1 MAKRGRDESA
11 QAGPSGQHRQPG
23 SAPTPNRPKDP
34 VRLATLGTM
43 LVVATISFAN
53 WRAVDRIE
61 ESLDDRL
68 GRIDSRLTQVSEKV
82 DKVSAPAAAQRG
94 PDPNRV
100 YTVKTTGS
108 PAKGPADAPV
118 TIAEFSDFQ

>member
-1 MAKRGRDESA
+1 MAKRGRDGGA
-11 QAGPSGQHRQPG
+11 QGGPIGQSGQPG
-23 SAPTPNRPKDP
+23 AQRSPNPGKDP
-34 VRLATLGTM
+34 LRLATLGTM
-43 LVVATISFAN
+43 LIVATISFAN

-61 ESLDDRL
+61 SSLDE
-68 GRIDSRLTQVSEKV
+68 IDSRIAKVSEKV

-100 YTVKTTGS
+100 YTVKTAGA